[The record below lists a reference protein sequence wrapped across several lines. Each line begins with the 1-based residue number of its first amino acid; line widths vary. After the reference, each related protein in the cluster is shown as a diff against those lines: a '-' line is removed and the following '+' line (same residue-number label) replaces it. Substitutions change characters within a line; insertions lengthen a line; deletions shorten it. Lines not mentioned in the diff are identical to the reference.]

1 MFPIN
6 SLSGAL
12 AQSAQV
18 QIQQAAEKS
27 RQARRAQELEKN
39 VAARDEELEHQVEN
53 SEELKEI
60 HEEGRN
66 SDQGRKRDQ
75 HKPKQNEGDEDAS
88 DGLDLTA

>member
-12 AQSAQV
+12 AQSAQI
-18 QIQQAAEKS
+18 QIQQASEKS

-39 VAARDEELEHQVEN
+39 VAARDEEMEHQVEN
-53 SEELKEI
+53 SEELTPVHDENHDSGQEKK
-60 HEEGRN
+60 RN
-66 SDQGRKRDQ
+66 S
-75 HKPKQNEGDEDAS
+75 HKPEEEEAKDTDS